1 MSLATLYKII
11 VLIRSLGEILELE
24 FQVRNIQ
31 YDGNEQYDGNKPYSN
46 PYTILI
52 HRDYFPAA

>member
-1 MSLATLYKII
+1 MSLATLYEII

-24 FQVRNIQ
+24 FP
-31 YDGNEQYDGNKPYSN
+31 DGNKQYDGNKPYSH